1 MTIKVLMV
9 DDDASM
15 RRLVQTVCEETGY
28 TCCVGASGE
37 EALELFQREWPD
49 VVVLDVMMPKV
60 DGFEVCRRI
69 RAVDENVPVLFL
81 SARDGIIDKRI
92 GFSFGGDDYLVKPF
106 NEEELV
112 MRIEALVRR
121 SRRGRPAGAADR
133 ADRPTPF
140 ALGPFTFDEVRH
152 EVLKDG
158 EPVALTPKEFQL
170 LYHLASHPA
179 PSWAKTS

>member
-69 RAVDENVPVLFL
+69 RAVDENVPCCFCRLATAL
-81 SARDGIIDKRI
+81 STSASG
-92 GFSFGGDDYLVKPF
+92 SP
-106 NEEELV
+106 
-112 MRIEALVRR
+112 
-121 SRRGRPAGAADR
+121 SAA
-133 ADRPTPF
+133 T
-140 ALGPFTFDEVRH
+140 T
-152 EVLKDG
+152 
-158 EPVALTPKEFQL
+158 T
-170 LYHLASHPA
+170 
-179 PSWAKTS
+179 W